1 MNKVRE
7 KEEAFDHAAA
17 VGLFFPSFVCV
28 FCVFLYKKKN
38 KELRWQ
44 PVVFRASERWQIK
57 STELRGIFLLLLLLF
72 GRAAAAAGKV
82 VSLSLT
88 LAL

>member
-28 FCVFLYKKKN
+28 FCVF
-38 KELRWQ
+38 
-44 PVVFRASERWQIK
+44 
-57 STELRGIFLLLLLLF
+57 
-72 GRAAAAAGKV
+72 
-82 VSLSLT
+82 
-88 LAL
+88 